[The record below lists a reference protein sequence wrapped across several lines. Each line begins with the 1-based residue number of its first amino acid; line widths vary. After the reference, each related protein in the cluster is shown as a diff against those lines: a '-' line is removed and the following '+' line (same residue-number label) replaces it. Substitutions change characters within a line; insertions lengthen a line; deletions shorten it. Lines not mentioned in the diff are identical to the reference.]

1 MNLYKNKR
9 CPRCNT
15 KVPYGTGVCPSCM
28 LNFQK
33 FDEATNKE
41 AKQAIKQGEK
51 DRVLMRKGCPNDV
64 NKIKLLII
72 TLLCGMTGAHLYYV
86 GRYKLGIF
94 YSIFFAVGIINAILT
109 TFLNNALH
117 GTWYDIFTI
126 LVLVWGAVIC
136 MWLIDLFKIV
146 INKFKIP
153 VSRS

>member
-1 MNLYKNKR
+1 MVKRATIKLFKKYFATGIDAKTFLYA
-9 CPRCNT
+9 
-15 KVPYGTGVCPSCM
+15 
-28 LNFQK
+28 Q
-33 FDEATNKE
+33 
-41 AKQAIKQGEK
+41 K
-51 DRVLMRKGCPNDV
+51 DRF
-64 NKIKLLII
+64 
-72 TLLCGMTGAHLYYV
+72 
-86 GRYKLGIF
+86 IF